1 MDTIKVN
8 VISPQNDE
16 AKVYDMPVN
25 VAQLLYK
32 SEKVGYEGAYYEFE
46 NKIFEF
52 IDGTYELSVMLM

>member
-25 VAQLLYK
+25 VAQLLYN
-32 SEKVGYEGAYYEFE
+32 SEKVGYEGAYYGFE